1 MNDFDDYQKRVVEI
15 YPVEKSLE
23 YLSLSLSSE
32 VGSLA
37 KEVAQIVRGDYEN
50 KGVFVYELAIGRIMD
65 ECADTMRYVAL
76 IATVLE
82 KKLSDVIEY
91 GNESRV
97 QQIGEEN
104 GDKSRTRTGR
114 T

>member
-15 YPVEKSLE
+15 YPAEKALE
-23 YLSLSLSSE
+23 YLVLSLSGE
-32 VGSLA
+32 VGTLA
-37 KEVAQIVRGDYEN
+37 KEVARIVRGDYES
-50 KGVFVYELAIGRIMD
+50 KGVFVYELAVSKIMD
-65 ECADTMRYVAL
+65 ECADTLRYIAL

-97 QQIGEEN
+97 QKGE
-104 GDKSRTRTGR
+104 
-114 T
+114 

>member
-15 YPVEKSLE
+15 YPAEKALE
-23 YLSLSLSSE
+23 YLVLRLSGE
-32 VGSLA
+32 VGTLA
-37 KEVAQIVRGDYEN
+37 KEVARIVRGDYES
-50 KGVFVYELAIGRIMD
+50 KGVFVYELVISRIMD
-65 ECADTMRYVAL
+65 ECADTLRYIAL

-97 QQIGEEN
+97 QKGE
-104 GDKSRTRTGR
+104 
-114 T
+114 